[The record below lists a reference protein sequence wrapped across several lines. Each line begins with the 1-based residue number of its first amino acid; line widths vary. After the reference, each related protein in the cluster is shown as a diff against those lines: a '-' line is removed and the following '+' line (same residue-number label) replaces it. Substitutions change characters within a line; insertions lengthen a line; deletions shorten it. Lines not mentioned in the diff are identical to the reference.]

1 MLLLRLQNIIFFV
14 TWVLFT
20 IVVLVGYANYHYYQE
35 LSLNFHIVTLIVKK
49 YPFSTI
55 LTILVLVLIII
66 YQYKLY
72 REKIKNRKNCQIT
85 YVDLEKIAHLWL
97 EFEEIEENIENK
109 ILENMEV
116 SFDETKKDMQ
126 EVIGI
131 LIGNRNIKDMDFYKR
146 YVFNYLD
153 SFSKEELEIVA
164 VLYELLETRAKDLP
178 SVATLYKNDT
188 DKTIYK
194 DIVSE
199 NLTSYEILY
208 RINLFEHTMNV
219 VDCMY
224 NYLSKEKDTFVF
236 GWAKMLI
243 VSLAHDIGK
252 IEKIES
258 LRGLSSFEKGK
269 YEHNTHENLSRLI
282 ISNAFPGY
290 KYVEEV
296 CEIIEKHHIQVV
308 DEKNKNYKEIKK
320 LKFADQEARRL
331 EIKNYLTTKKDTSII
346 NQKPK
351 EPISELVQKEEDNP
365 IKESTPKEEVMD
377 VFNNAENAVKEDTS
391 IVIEAKNEEDKS
403 EQNIKINIDEN
414 IEISQAEKPIK
425 LPNNDDI
432 EKENISSE
440 KKVHT
445 IKEDGY
451 NEVLDMEAFGSF
463 IQSLVSS
470 INTTEMTSQ
479 KRLRP
484 VSISDKDEL
493 FVPVEIYLKLLK
505 NAKFDVSDKKK
516 IDMVTR
522 QLKTDGVL
530 KYETSKIALDGFSN
544 FAYKQRRTYF
554 VFSLDFL
561 NVTQD
566 EVALKKRNEENLRNV
581 SIVRS

>member
-1 MLLLRLQNIIFFV
+1 MSINLITGNEDAKKVIINQWKRKKSSGTYLLYGKKGADLHEFALAFAKGLNCNELEFDYCDTCRVCNNINKEVYSDLHFIKASESN
-14 TWVLFT
+14 
-20 IVVLVGYANYHYYQE
+20 IKIEQ
-35 LSLNFHIVTLIVKK
+35 I
-49 YPFSTI
+49 
-55 LTILVLVLIII
+55 
-66 YQYKLY
+66 
-72 REKIKNRKNCQIT
+72 REVIKN
-85 YVDLEKIAHLWL
+85 A
-97 EFEEIEENIENK
+97 
-109 ILENMEV
+109 
-116 SFDETKKDMQ
+116 
-126 EVIGI
+126 
-131 LIGNRNIKDMDFYKR
+131 
-146 YVFNYLD
+146 
-153 SFSKEELEIVA
+153 
-164 VLYELLETRAKDLP
+164 
-178 SVATLYKNDT
+178 
-188 DKTIYK
+188 
-194 DIVSE
+194 SE
-199 NLTSYEILY
+199 
-208 RINLFEHTMNV
+208 
-219 VDCMY
+219 
-224 NYLSKEKDTFVF
+224 
-236 GWAKMLI
+236 
-243 VSLAHDIGK
+243 
-252 IEKIES
+252 
-258 LRGLSSFEKGK
+258 SSFEKGK

>member
-1 MLLLRLQNIIFFV
+1 MFKEFNLNNLENSKDLLEDL
-14 TWVLFT
+14 
-20 IVVLVGYANYHYYQE
+20 
-35 LSLNFHIVTLIVKK
+35 LN
-49 YPFSTI
+49 
-55 LTILVLVLIII
+55 
-66 YQYKLY
+66 
-72 REKIKNRKNCQIT
+72 ENRKK
-85 YVDLEKIAHLWL
+85 VSDLL
-97 EFEEIEENIENK
+97 EIENK
-109 ILENMEV
+109 
-116 SFDETKKDMQ
+116 T
-126 EVIGI
+126 
-131 LIGNRNIKDMDFYKR
+131 
-146 YVFNYLD
+146 
-153 SFSKEELEIVA
+153 
-164 VLYELLETRAKDLP
+164 
-178 SVATLYKNDT
+178 YKNFVLPFQEIGESINDFLT
-188 DKTIYK
+188 PIFHIDSVKNSEITTKVYEECIPVISKYETEISQNENIYSALV
-194 DIVSE
+194 DIQ
-199 NLTSYEILY
+199 
-208 RINLFEHTMNV
+208 
-219 VDCMY
+219 
-224 NYLSKEKDTFVF
+224 SKEKDTFVF

-425 LPNNDDI
+425 LPNNDDM
-432 EKENISSE
+432 EKEKISSE